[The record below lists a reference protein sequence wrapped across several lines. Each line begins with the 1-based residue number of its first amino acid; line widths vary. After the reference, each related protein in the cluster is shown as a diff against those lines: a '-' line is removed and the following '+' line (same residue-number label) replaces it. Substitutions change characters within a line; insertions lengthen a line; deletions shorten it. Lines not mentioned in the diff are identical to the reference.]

1 MAEYRAPIRP
11 KNPTTLLLWLEN
23 DISRYLDHEVQTYAH
38 GGTALTLLGIK
49 DSTKD
54 VDFTFTRKD
63 DFYELIAILNRMGY
77 NSTYDFKTGDRS
89 HLIRLK
95 KEGSDVDII
104 DLHWPYWNN
113 WRITK
118 LIERDSIQKQ
128 CGKILL
134 KLLDHNAIFL
144 FKTYLVRV
152 TDIDDLRT
160 VIEKR
165 ELDEDRLI
173 AIFNEQ
179 DEMYRKD
186 FNNDRLESDPAR
198 NVIDLRARVC
208 VSLHLIGNKYRNK
221 LKRFAKFADKLFNE
235 LDLGLNYSEIAEFLQ
250 KEFSEKTSV
259 AELLDDEHIE
269 TLRRQ
274 LSL

>member
-1 MAEYRAPIRP
+1 MAEDRALIRP
-11 KNPTTLLLWLEN
+11 KNITTLLLWLEN
-23 DISRYLDHEVQTYAH
+23 DISRYLDHEIQTYAH

-54 VDFTFTRKD
+54 VDFTFTQKD
-63 DFYELIAILNRMGY
+63 EFYGLIAILKRMGY
-77 NSTYDFKTGDRS
+77 NSTYDFKTGNRS
-89 HLIRLK
+89 HWIRL
-95 KEGSDVDII
+95 ERQGSDVDII

-118 LIERDSIQKQ
+118 LIERGSIQKLY
-128 CGKILL
+128 GKILL

-144 FKTYLVRV
+144 FKAYPVRV

-165 ELDEDRLI
+165 ELDEDRLM
-173 AIFNEQ
+173 ALFNEQ

-186 FNNDRLESDPAR
+186 FDNDSLEFDPAR
-198 NVIDLRARVC
+198 NVIDLRARIF
-208 VSLHLIGNKYRNK
+208 VSLHLIGNAYRNK
-221 LKRFAKFADKLFNE
+221 LKRFTKFADKLFYE
-235 LDLGLNYSEIAEFLQ
+235 LDMGVNYSEIAVFLQ
-250 KEFSEKTSV
+250 KDFSEKTSV
-259 AELLDDEHIE
+259 ADILDDGEIE
-269 TLRRQ
+269 ALRRK